1 MSLIDLKQI
10 VGLHHELFN
19 LLFGL
24 QICSIINR
32 RLLSRFIQS
41 YGTRC
46 HKLRL
51 SRKKYTVSNKEQ
63 SRQSIQ
69 STWGE
74 IFGKLHLDLIS
85 CTTGLPPG
93 TKVQIELD
101 RASDDFVL
109 MKAATDTEDYQLE
122 LHCNLFVPIAQLSTA
137 LFSEIGSTFAH
148 RSISLHFRRVEVRQ
162 ISLPR
167 EKEEYCSDILF
178 TDDMPC
184 RIVVCFIPSKN
195 KTGEQTSNP
204 FDFQRSWPIPPKEE
218 ETDNTSRERQLEQK
232 LNSMQEKLQR
242 FESFLDLDD
251 EMLRQ
256 IEEFQSSKKSTSG
269 RGKRSQSFQGPST
282 FFGRLRTFVSSNF
295 KTNIKYK
302 LLI

>member
-1 MSLIDLKQI
+1 MGPVATNSGFQERNI
-10 VGLHHELFN
+10 LFRTKN
-19 LLFGL
+19 KAGNPYNPLGV
-24 QICSIINR
+24 
-32 RLLSRFIQS
+32 RF
-41 YGTRC
+41 
-46 HKLRL
+46 
-51 SRKKYTVSNKEQ
+51 
-63 SRQSIQ
+63 
-69 STWGE
+69 
-74 IFGKLHLDLIS
+74 FGKLHLDLIS

-122 LHCNLFVPIAQLSTA
+122 LLHCNLFVPIAQLSTA

-148 RSISLHFRRVEVRQ
+148 RSISLQFRRVEVRQ

-218 ETDNTSRERQLEQK
+218 ETDNTSR
-232 LNSMQEKLQR
+232 
-242 FESFLDLDD
+242 
-251 EMLRQ
+251 
-256 IEEFQSSKKSTSG
+256 
-269 RGKRSQSFQGPST
+269 
-282 FFGRLRTFVSSNF
+282 
-295 KTNIKYK
+295 
-302 LLI
+302 

>member
-1 MSLIDLKQI
+1 MGPVASNSGFQERNI
-10 VGLHHELFN
+10 LFRTKN
-19 LLFGL
+19 KAGNPYNPLGV
-24 QICSIINR
+24 
-32 RLLSRFIQS
+32 RF
-41 YGTRC
+41 
-46 HKLRL
+46 
-51 SRKKYTVSNKEQ
+51 
-63 SRQSIQ
+63 
-69 STWGE
+69 
-74 IFGKLHLDLIS
+74 FGKLHLDLIS

-122 LHCNLFVPIAQLSTA
+122 LLHCNLFVPIAQLSTA